1 MTLSYALPDGHAPAQ
16 WIIGVQAEKLL
27 CGHLF
32 FVLPRSVITL
42 SSYSLTRS
50 SIGGAVPQK

>member
-1 MTLSYALPDGHAPAQ
+1 MMLSYALADGHPPAQ

-32 FVLPRSVITL
+32 FVLPRSAISL
-42 SSYSLTRS
+42 SSYSLIRS
-50 SIGGAVPQK
+50 SIGVALPQI

>member
-1 MTLSYALPDGHAPAQ
+1 MMLTYALPDGQAPAQ
-16 WIIGVQAEKLL
+16 WIIDVQAEKLL

-32 FVLPRSVITL
+32 FVLPRSAVSL
-42 SSYSLTRS
+42 SSYSLIRS